1 MRRRTYVD
9 GPRGYVA
16 GPGLGEGQGQ
26 RPSYP
31 FLSFQA
37 KGYRTIWTVDV
48 SRGVVPKKKC
58 IWKRNIYPGCT
69 TSVCKC
75 KMFWQFKL
83 SVLYLGTEA
92 VVHCPALA
100 LFCFAVQYVFSLGV
114 HMGQI
119 IQLLAVIIQTSVYID
134 M

>member
-48 SRGVVPKKKC
+48 FRGLYRRKSVNYIKVVANPARVVGEGGLWEDKKVEEDDRY
-58 IWKRNIYPGCT
+58 W
-69 TSVCKC
+69 
-75 KMFWQFKL
+75 W
-83 SVLYLGTEA
+83 
-92 VVHCPALA
+92 
-100 LFCFAVQYVFSLGV
+100 
-114 HMGQI
+114 
-119 IQLLAVIIQTSVYID
+119 
-134 M
+134 